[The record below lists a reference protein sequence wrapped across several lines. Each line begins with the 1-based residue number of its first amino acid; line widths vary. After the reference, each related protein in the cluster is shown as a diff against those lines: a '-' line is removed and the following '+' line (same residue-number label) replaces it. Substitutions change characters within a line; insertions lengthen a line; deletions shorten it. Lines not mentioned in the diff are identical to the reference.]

1 MYYHF
6 SPRDRRVSIEENG
19 LQLGQIPTLDYDE
32 EDEHLH
38 ANQQLY
44 FLSDIYDNSHM
55 NYMKQVL
62 DDIIG
67 QTGNNPKEIDLWI
80 LNDPTN
86 YFEIESRELDES
98 HPLYETDQ
106 GFDIETYEYVS
117 NDAIP
122 TQYLSLYEFCD
133 WNELGP
139 EMTRV
144 RDYYIDQYDLSC
156 CDEDSD
162 DEDEDDYEQYNNGT
176 NNDVEMSEDY

>member
-6 SPRDRRVSIEENG
+6 SPRDRQSSIEENG
-19 LQLGQIPTLDYDE
+19 LLLGQIPTLDY
-32 EDEHLH
+32 HS
-38 ANQQLY
+38 NQQLY
-44 FLSDIYDNSHM
+44 FLSDIHDNSHM
-55 NYMKQVL
+55 TYMKQVL

-80 LNDPTN
+80 LDDPTN
-86 YFEIESRELDES
+86 NFEIEQRELDE
-98 HPLYETDQ
+98 HNPLYDTNQ
-106 GFDIETYEYVS
+106 GLDIEMYEYVS
-117 NDAIP
+117 NYNIP
-122 TQYLSLYEFCD
+122 TQYLSVYEFCD